1 MIKMAEKEV
10 GKVMS
15 YYANIEVAAI
25 EITSESLKIGD
36 KIKIKGATTD
46 FEQIV
51 ESMQVNHK
59 VVQEAKKGVSIGIK
73 VKDKVRPSDTV
84 YKI

>member
-1 MIKMAEKEV
+1 MAEKEV